1 MRVLV
6 ADDDRTATTILART
20 LAGWSLNVTVVD
32 DGEKAWAAINAG
44 EPPSLAILDWMMPT
58 LDGPELCRRIRANA
72 ATAPMYVMLLTSRS
86 ARSDLVAGLEAG
98 ADDYLVKPF
107 DLGEL
112 RARVHVGMRV
122 ATLQERLADR
132 VSELQAAL
140 ANVKQLSGLLPIC
153 SYCKRIRSDKD
164 YWEQVDSYVAHHS
177 EAQFSHGI
185 CPTCYTKVME
195 ELDEAEA
202 QKRGR
207 KR

>member
-1 MRVLV
+1 MRRRGRL
-6 ADDDRTATTILART
+6 L
-20 LAGWSLNVTVVD
+20 L
-32 DGEKAWAAINAG
+32 AG

-58 LDGPELCRRIRANA
+58 LGIGPELCRRIRANA
-72 ATAPMYVMLLTSRS
+72 ATAPMMRDASHVAE
-86 ARSDLVAGLEAG
+86 ARDRISWPASAG

-112 RARVHVGMRV
+112 RARVSSGCV

-132 VSELQAAL
+132 VSELQARPRERQATERPSPTS
-140 ANVKQLSGLLPIC
+140 AATASASGPT
-153 SYCKRIRSDKD
+153 KD
-164 YWEQVDSYVAHHS
+164 YSGNKCDSYVAHHS

-202 QKRGR
+202 QKRGP